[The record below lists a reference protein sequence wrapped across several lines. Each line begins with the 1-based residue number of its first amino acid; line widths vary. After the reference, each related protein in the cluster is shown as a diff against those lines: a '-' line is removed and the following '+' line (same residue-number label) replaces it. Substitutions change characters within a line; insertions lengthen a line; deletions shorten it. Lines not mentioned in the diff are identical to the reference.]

1 VRDLDDGRDGVVD
14 VASFRRFGLE
24 ALGVLQ

>member
-14 VASFRRFGLE
+14 LTCFKSFGLD
-24 ALGVLQ
+24 ARGPLQ